1 MAIPAKIGNYRWT
14 ILALLFFATTINYVD
29 RNTISF
35 IMLDDVFKA
44 EMLGLPANTKLTT
57 EQNAEFVGLYGK
69 VDAVF
74 KGAYAF
80 GFILMG
86 TIIDKIG
93 VRLGYAISILIWAL
107 SAISHSL
114 VGNISGLRIARFFLG
129 IGESGNFPAAI
140 KTVAVWFP
148 KKERSLAT
156 GIFNAGANIGMITV
170 AFAVPFLVIQ
180 FGWRA
185 TFICTSSLGFVLL
198 TLWLIFYKHP
208 NEHKGVTQAELDHIN
223 SDKEIVT
230 EKKIGWATILPFR
243 QTWAFGIGKFLTD
256 MIWFFYLTLLPNF
269 FNTNKRFELDL
280 KHIGWPFLV
289 IYLVSD
295 GGSVAFGWVSSN
307 LMKRGWTAN
316 AARKTTMLVCALC
329 VVPVLWVSQT
339 DSIVVAVSLIA
350 LAAAAHQGWSAN
362 LFTTATDMFP
372 KQAMGSVVG
381 FGGMMGAI
389 GGMILAFNY
398 KILLGPTLNYTPLFI
413 ISASAYLT
421 ALLIIHLLAPKLEPV
436 KIDLGESS

>member
-1 MAIPAKIGNYRWT
+1 MANTAKTGNYRWT

-29 RNTISF
+29 RNTLSF
-35 IMLDDVFKA
+35 ILLDDGFKA
-44 EMLGLPANTKLTT
+44 EMMGLPANTPLTT
-57 EQNAEFVGLYGK
+57 EQKAEFVGLFGK

-74 KGAYAF
+74 KFAYAA
-80 GFILMG
+80 GFIIMG
-86 TIIDKIG
+86 TLIDKIG
-93 VRLGYAISILIWAL
+93 VRIGYAISILIWAL

-114 VGNISGLRIARFFLG
+114 VGNFSGLRISRFFLG

-156 GIFNAGANIGMITV
+156 GIFNAGANIGMISV
-170 AFAVPFLVIQ
+170 AFAVPYLVTD
-180 FGWRA
+180 FGWRT
-185 TFICTSSLGFVLL
+185 TFIATSSLGFVLL
-198 TLWLIFYKHP
+198 TLWLLLYKHP
-208 NEHKGVTQAELDHIN
+208 ENHKSITKAELDYIN
-223 SDKEIVT
+223 SDKEVVT
-230 EKKIGWATILPFR
+230 ERKIGWGTILPYR

-269 FNTNKRFELDL
+269 FSTNKRFELDL

-295 GGSVAFGWVSSN
+295 GGSVVFGWVSSN
-307 LMKRGWTAN
+307 LMKRGWSAN

-329 VVPVLWVSQT
+329 VVPVLFVAQT
-339 DSIVVAVSLIA
+339 HSLVVAVSLIA

-381 FGGMMGAI
+381 FGGMMGAV
-389 GGMILAFNY
+389 GGMILSFNY
-398 KILLGPTLNYTPLFI
+398 KTLLGPTLNYTPLFI
-413 ISASAYLT
+413 ISATAYLT
-421 ALLIIHLLAPKLEPV
+421 ALLIIHLLVPKLEPA
-436 KIDLGESS
+436 KIDLGEV